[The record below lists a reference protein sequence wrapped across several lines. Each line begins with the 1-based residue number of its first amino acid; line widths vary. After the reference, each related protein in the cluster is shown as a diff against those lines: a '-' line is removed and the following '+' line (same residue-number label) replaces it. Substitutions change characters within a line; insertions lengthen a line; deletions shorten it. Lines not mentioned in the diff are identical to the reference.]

1 MIGNVKSKTSLNAT
15 ISSKSL
21 ISGSINSSTIL
32 GDIKIGTVEI
42 VRRAFP
48 NYEGE
53 YEATPKIEEQIL
65 PTKNKSMLDNFVIH
79 EIPYFETSNPSG
91 GYTAIIGG

>member
-32 GDIKIGTVEI
+32 GDIKIGTVQI
-42 VRRAFP
+42 IRRDFP
-48 NYEGE
+48 NYRGE
-53 YEATPKIEEQIL
+53 YEATPSIGEQIF

-79 EIPYFETSNPSG
+79 EIPYAETSNPSG

>member
-32 GDIKIGTVEI
+32 GDIKIGTVQI
-42 VRRAFP
+42 IRRDFP
-48 NYEGE
+48 NYRGQYVVRPNLSVQVLE
-53 YEATPKIEEQIL
+53 
-65 PTKNKSMLDNFVIH
+65 TKNKSLLRDVVVH
-79 EIPYFETSNPSG
+79 EIPYVETSNPSG

>member
-1 MIGNVKSKTSLNAT
+1 MIGDVRSKTSLNVT
-15 ISSKSL
+15 ISLKGIL
-21 ISGSINSSTIL
+21 SGYVNSSTVL
-32 GDIKIGTVEI
+32 GQLNLGTIEI
-42 VRRAFP
+42 IRRDFP

-53 YEATPKIEEQIL
+53 YEATPNIEEQIL
-65 PTKNKSMLDNFVIH
+65 PTKNKSMIDDLVIH

>member
-1 MIGNVKSKTSLNAT
+1 MIGNVKSKTSLNAI

-32 GDIKIGTVEI
+32 GDIKIGTVQI
-42 VRRAFP
+42 IRRDFP
-48 NYEGE
+48 NYRGE
-53 YEATPKIEEQIL
+53 YSATPSVGEQVIS
-65 PTKNKSMLDNFVIH
+65 TKNKTMLDDFVIH
-79 EIPYFETSNPSG
+79 EIPYTETSNLSG